1 MPNGVDFLM
10 EGAKDKKNPNI
21 DYASL
26 VSALKARGVRFE
38 VCEITLRSRNLKK
51 DQFIMDAEFTP
62 VGRGAHRPA
71 AVARSTTPTSSPD
84 ARRVARRWCDAER
97 PGQQRK
103 PHGKRQSAQVGGVE
117 SDEVFEM
124 AAEIFRVMSA
134 PMRLKIISSLC
145 NGEKNVSEL
154 LEEID
159 TTQPNMSQHLNTLY
173 QAGVIGR
180 RREGV
185 QIFYRIIN
193 DRVVTLC
200 RAVCTQ
206 IAIESDL
213 K

>member
-1 MPNGVDFLM
+1 M
-10 EGAKDKKNPNI
+10 
-21 DYASL
+21 
-26 VSALKARGVRFE
+26 
-38 VCEITLRSRNLKK
+38 
-51 DQFIMDAEFTP
+51 
-62 VGRGAHRPA
+62 
-71 AVARSTTPTSSPD
+71 
-84 ARRVARRWCDAER
+84 ARR
-97 PGQQRK
+97 Q
-103 PHGKRQSAQVGGVE
+103 AQEADGVE

-134 PMRLKIISSLC
+134 PMRLKIISCLC
-145 NGEKNVSEL
+145 NGEKNVTQL

-180 RREGV
+180 RRDGV

-206 IAIESDL
+206 IAIETDL

>member
-1 MPNGVDFLM
+1 MM
-10 EGAKDKKNPNI
+10 A
-21 DYASL
+21 
-26 VSALKARGVRFE
+26 
-38 VCEITLRSRNLKK
+38 
-51 DQFIMDAEFTP
+51 
-62 VGRGAHRPA
+62 
-71 AVARSTTPTSSPD
+71 
-84 ARRVARRWCDAER
+84 
-97 PGQQRK
+97 
-103 PHGKRQSAQVGGVE
+103 KRQAVQETGSVE

-134 PMRLKIISSLC
+134 PMRLKIISCLC
-145 NGEKNVSEL
+145 NGEKNVSQL